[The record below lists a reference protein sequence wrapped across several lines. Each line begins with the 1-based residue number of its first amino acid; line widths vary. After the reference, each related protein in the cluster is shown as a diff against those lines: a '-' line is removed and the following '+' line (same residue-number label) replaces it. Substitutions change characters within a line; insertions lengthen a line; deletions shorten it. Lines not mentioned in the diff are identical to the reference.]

1 MGMILTTDEQPGR
14 EDGFPDRPGA
24 VAAIPENDRDNLEAI
39 RPPLETGEARI
50 AEPEIAPPPLPSRL
64 AGESQISAEPEN
76 DAADPEIGDRE
87 GDKAGGGNKDGDDAD
102 PGDGDEAGD
111 EVETAAG
118 DPALPL
124 PGVVEAILFAAREPL
139 KLSRIARAVGKGTR
153 QEAVRAAIDE
163 LNVFYLDSGRAF
175 EIAEISGCFQ
185 LLSRQEYIEHIRR
198 IHPRRETR
206 DSEPT
211 VRLSQSALETLAI
224 IAYRQPVTR
233 ADIERIRGVGCD
245 AVLRLLMERGAV
257 AAVGKK
263 LDVVGQPRLYGT
275 TVAVL
280 AEFGL
285 GSLDELPLRED
296 FIRQL
301 AETDGQTASIPG
313 QASN

>member
-1 MGMILTTDEQPGR
+1 
-14 EDGFPDRPGA
+14 
-24 VAAIPENDRDNLEAI
+24 
-39 RPPLETGEARI
+39 
-50 AEPEIAPPPLPSRL
+50 
-64 AGESQISAEPEN
+64 
-76 DAADPEIGDRE
+76 
-87 GDKAGGGNKDGDDAD
+87 
-102 PGDGDEAGD
+102 
-111 EVETAAG
+111 
-118 DPALPL
+118 
-124 PGVVEAILFAAREPL
+124 
-139 KLSRIARAVGKGTR
+139 
-153 QEAVRAAIDE
+153 VRAAIDE

-245 AVLRLLMERGAV
+245 AVLRLLMERGTV

-263 LDVVGQPRLYGT
+263 LEVVGQPRLYGT
-275 TVAVL
+275 TVAFL

-301 AETDGQTASIPG
+301 AETDGQAASIPG
-313 QASN
+313 QDPN